1 MYRVFY
7 HFKYRKFLI
16 PQDDRFDCGV
26 ACIRTIL
33 KWYNVSSDA
42 ETVRLASGTN
52 RDGTTIQG
60 LQDAFE
66 EFGFDSE
73 GYEADELSQL
83 TNLHLPIILHIECDN
98 WLNHFVVLIEVIG
111 NKFIIADPAQGIVV
125 YSRDQI
131 ENRWTSKILLTV
143 SKRKHYDFITD
154 SESTKQS
161 FFTWLTGHLQK
172 DVSLLSL
179 VIFFGI
185 VSTLS
190 AVAVSIFSQRI
201 IDHIIPQKSES
212 KLIAALCLLGCVFII
227 RSLANY
233 FKSHI
238 LIAHNIQFNLRIVST
253 FFSKLL
259 ELPYRFFESRRT
271 GDFVARLNDAAR
283 IQAVI
288 SVLFSQMFIDFLL
301 IAISLMVILIYSL
314 TVFMMNILGII
325 IAYVVIYMYS
335 SRISR
340 LQKNVMNSYASS
352 ESHFIDTLTGIFTI
366 KNHGKEKEFAQS
378 NLSTYKLFQESIFNL
393 GKLTS
398 SYTLMTEIIFSVLL
412 LTILWFLVF
421 SVFSKTLTIGEFVAV
436 TGLVSTSIP
445 AIIRLAVA
453 NVNIQEARISFERM
467 YEYSQLKPEVHYDS
481 KFDLLGNDLI
491 NFGGRDISFQYP
503 GSEIILSNVEF
514 KVNIGSI
521 TGLTGPSGCGKS
533 TLLKLFHG
541 YYAKYEGVIFLNDV
555 PMESYN
561 KRYWRSQIAY
571 LSQENKIFN
580 GSLAYNIALEERQ
593 LIYTS
598 VLQFIRNLGLE
609 EVFQKFNLSV
619 ITLLGEEGVNLSGG
633 QKQLI
638 GLIRVL
644 YHQPKVLLLDE
655 PFTGMDVELREIV
668 HGIIKL
674 NSTQC
679 ITILTSHNASD
690 LYYCDRILTIRNGGV
705 TEL

>member
-1 MYRVFY
+1 
-7 HFKYRKFLI
+7 L
-16 PQDDRFDCGV
+16 
-26 ACIRTIL
+26 
-33 KWYNVSSDA
+33 
-42 ETVRLASGTN
+42 
-52 RDGTTIQG
+52 
-60 LQDAFE
+60 
-66 EFGFDSE
+66 
-73 GYEADELSQL
+73 
-83 TNLHLPIILHIECDN
+83 
-98 WLNHFVVLIEVIG
+98 
-111 NKFIIADPAQGIVV
+111 
-125 YSRDQI
+125 
-131 ENRWTSKILLTV
+131 
-143 SKRKHYDFITD
+143 
-154 SESTKQS
+154 
-161 FFTWLTGHLQK
+161 
-172 DVSLLSL
+172 
-179 VIFFGI
+179 GI

-212 KLIAALCLLGCVFII
+212 KLIAALCLLGCVFVI

-238 LIAHNIQFNLRIVST
+238 LIAQNIQFNLRIVST

-283 IQAVI
+283 IQTVI
-288 SVLFSQMFIDFLL
+288 SVLFSQMFIDFLT
-301 IAISLMVILIYSL
+301 IAISLMVILVYSL
-314 TVFMMNILGII
+314 TVFVMNILGII
-325 IAYVVIYMYS
+325 IAYAVIYMYS

-378 NLSTYKLFQESIFNL
+378 NLSTYRLFQESIFNL
-393 GKLTS
+393 GKLTA
-398 SYTLMTEIIFSVLL
+398 SYNLITEIIFSVLL
-412 LTILWFLVF
+412 LTILGFLVF
-421 SVFSKTLTIGEFVAV
+421 SVFSKILTIGEFVAV
-436 TGLVSTSIP
+436 IGLVSTSIP

-481 KFDLLGNDLI
+481 KSDLLGNDFI
-491 NFGGRDISFQYP
+491 NFGGRNISFQYP
-503 GSEIILSNVEF
+503 GSEIILSNIEF
-514 KVNIGSI
+514 KVNTGSI

-541 YYAKYEGVIFLNDV
+541 YYAKYEGLIFLNDV

-580 GSLAYNIALEERQ
+580 GSLAYNIALEEQ
-593 LIYTS
+593 QSIYTS
-598 VLQFIRNLGLE
+598 VLQFIRHLGLE
-609 EVFQKFNLSV
+609 EVFQNFNLSV

-638 GLIRVL
+638 SLIRVL

-655 PFTGMDVELREIV
+655 PFTGMDVELKEIM
-668 HGIIKL
+668 HGIIKM
-674 NSTQC
+674 NSTQR

-690 LYYCDRILTIRNGGV
+690 LYYCDRILTIRNGSV
-705 TEL
+705 TQL